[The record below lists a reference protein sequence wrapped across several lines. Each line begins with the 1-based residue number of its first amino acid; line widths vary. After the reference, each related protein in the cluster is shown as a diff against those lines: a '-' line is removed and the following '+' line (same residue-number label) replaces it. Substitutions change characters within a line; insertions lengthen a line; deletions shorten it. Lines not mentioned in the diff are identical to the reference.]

1 MRHEL
6 GHDRAEDARPLWQ
19 RRLSCESPFCRA
31 LVANGYL
38 SQEQMQ
44 RAALRYRLGMSR
56 DGGDGWQ
63 FDVMRLFL
71 DAMRG
76 REEIGGAELRSE
88 VCRLANITQY
98 KFYNKLLQ
106 RAQDEKVIVKVE
118 RDRHTFYQPAPF

>member
-1 MRHEL
+1 MNENVMSL
-6 GHDRAEDARPLWQ
+6 LNAEYIVHSD
-19 RRLSCESPFCRA
+19 
-31 LVANGYL
+31 
-38 SQEQMQ
+38 
-44 RAALRYRLGMSR
+44 

>member
-1 MRHEL
+1 MNENVMSL
-6 GHDRAEDARPLWQ
+6 LNAEYIVHSD
-19 RRLSCESPFCRA
+19 
-31 LVANGYL
+31 
-38 SQEQMQ
+38 
-44 RAALRYRLGMSR
+44 

-118 RDRHTFYQPAPF
+118 RDRHTFYHPSPF